1 MFFYELLLLIF
12 NIEHFSRLSNH
23 LRDFFRKIF
32 SYKKD
37 IYLYRMKKLSTDSLF
52 NIFTVGECL
61 GNTPTLSPDTSF
73 NLFCIVIK
81 GVEYFHIL
89 DMAYSSKRI
98 NLTEERLSLCDSIK
112 LEHFNSLY
120 GILHRVEEIQSD
132 TVELLSDE
140 LGLENITTSLQSLL
154 DYYQEK
160 EFYEKCSI
168 IFKFYQLFTKNS
180 C

>member
-37 IYLYRMKKLSTDSLF
+37 IYLYRMKKLNTNGLF
-52 NIFTVGECL
+52 DIFPVGEYL
-61 GNTPTLSPDTSF
+61 DATPILSPDISF
-73 NLFCIVIK
+73 TLFCRVIK

-89 DMAYSSKRI
+89 DMAYSSKKI

-112 LEHFNSLY
+112 LEHFNNLY
-120 GILHRVEEIQSD
+120 DILHRVEEIQSD
-132 TVELLSDE
+132 TVESLSDE
-140 LGLENITTSLQSLL
+140 LGLENIAISLQSLL

-160 EFYEKCSI
+160 EFYEKCSV
-168 IFKFYQLFTKNS
+168 IFKFYQLFFKK
-180 C
+180 